1 MFSQSHVV
9 AVNNSHDENSDIEK
23 SSPSVS
29 SPLAIL
35 TAVTC
40 ASSTPT
46 SVSIM
51 MSFNCFDERNYY
63 CNTNHNSIA
72 VPCSLNLNQLATI
85 FGNGGMTA
93 TTPTLTPTTMKNI
106 EEALQGHEE
115 ELNLPRPPIDH
126 RHQGGFVPPTIDMS
140 GVFTSISR
148 SPPQLHLLHPST
160 MVVEQENVSNNF
172 FRNNMPNGSNSVI
185 VGHGTANTTSF
196 SMSDEESSQD
206 PDSDSFSNEDDGTF
220 SQEGMDSNDSQQMST
235 LSSLSTS
242 SNTASPRNTKRT
254 KTAKSKPRKSSTN
267 SRNKNSN
274 ERVTPEEELRRKL
287 RRERN
292 KLAAARCR
300 KRRVDQTNQLL
311 QETEKLEEETRRLK
325 KELHDYE
332 RKCIEFEQFLHHH
345 ECRFANV
352 KNNNI
357 NGNENRTS
365 PHQQLSHQDNQNN
378 NFIYGNNPVNNSKR
392 PPRPSSL
399 ALGSAKRSANSRTS
413 NNSTSS
419 SSSSSLP
426 PTSQNGDSLV
436 TISTPS
442 NGIFSLE
449 GLEMTGL
456 TPLLSTPSA
465 GGFLSTPVSC
475 GGQTRGDI
483 PLSPD
488 GVSSNKLVSL

>member
-1 MFSQSHVV
+1 MFNQSHVI
-9 AVNNSHDENSDIEK
+9 AVNNNHDEDSDIEK

-29 SPLAIL
+29 SPLSIL

-40 ASSTPT
+40 ASSTAT
-46 SVSIM
+46 SLTTV
-51 MSFNCFDERNYY
+51 
-63 CNTNHNSIA
+63 
-72 VPCSLNLNQLATI
+72 

-126 RHQGGFVPPTIDMS
+126 RHQGGFVPPTVDMS

-148 SPPQLHLLHPST
+148 SPPQLHLLHPSA

-172 FRNNMPNGSNSVI
+172 FRNNMPNGSNGVI
-185 VGHGTANTTSF
+185 VGHGAANEGGATSF
-196 SMSDEESSQD
+196 SMSDESSQD
-206 PDSDSFSNEDDGTF
+206 EDSDSFSNEDDDTF
-220 SQEGMDSNDSQQMST
+220 SQEMDSNDSQQMST

-242 SNTASPRNTKRT
+242 SNTAPLRNTKRT
-254 KTAKSKPRKSSTN
+254 KTASKSKPRKSSTN
-267 SRNKNSN
+267 SRKKGPN
-274 ERVTPEEELRRKL
+274 EKLTPEEELRRKL

-325 KELHDYE
+325 KEFHDYE
-332 RKCIEFEQFLHHH
+332 RKRLELEQFLSHH
-345 ECRFANV
+345 ECCFASV

-357 NGNENRTS
+357 NYNENRTS
-365 PHQQLSHQDNQNN
+365 QHQQLSQQDNQNN
-378 NFIYGNNPVNNSKR
+378 NFICGNNSVNNSKR

-419 SSSSSLP
+419 SSLP
-426 PTSQNGDSLV
+426 PSSQNGDSLV

-488 GVSSNKLVSL
+488 GVTSNKLVSL

>member
-9 AVNNSHDENSDIEK
+9 AVNNNHDENSDIEK

-29 SPLAIL
+29 SLAIL

-46 SVSIM
+46 S
-51 MSFNCFDERNYY
+51 
-63 CNTNHNSIA
+63 
-72 VPCSLNLNQLATI
+72 LATV

-126 RHQGGFVPPTIDMS
+126 RHQGGFVPPTVDMS

-172 FRNNMPNGSNSVI
+172 FRHNMPNGSNSVI
-185 VGHGTANTTSF
+185 VGHGAANEGGATSY
-196 SMSDEESSQD
+196 SMSDDSSQD
-206 PDSDSFSNEDDGTF
+206 QDSDSFSNGEEGF
-220 SQEGMDSNDSQQMST
+220 SQEMDSNDSQQMST

-242 SNTASPRNTKRT
+242 SNTASPRHTKRT
-254 KTAKSKPRKSSTN
+254 KTASKSKGRKGSTN
-267 SRNKNSN
+267 SRNRDPN
-274 ERVTPEEELRRKL
+274 EKVTPEEELRRKL

-300 KRRVDQTNQLL
+300 KRRVDQTNRLL

-325 KELHDYE
+325 KELQDYE
-332 RKCIEFEQFLHHH
+332 RKYVELEQFLNHH

-357 NGNENRTS
+357 NYNENRTS
-365 PHQQLSHQDNQNN
+365 PHQQLSQQDNQNN
-378 NFIYGNNPVNNSKR
+378 NFICGNNPVNNSKR

-399 ALGSAKRSANSRTS
+399 ALGSAKRSVNSRTS
-413 NNSTSS
+413 NNSS

-488 GVSSNKLVSL
+488 GVASNKLVSL